1 MDKDDE
7 AARPGERA
15 DGRRTAPGGTRG
27 EDITPAA
34 IGREPAPNPCYA
46 AAIEHIEAGRPVMPV
61 NPTSKK
67 PLLDRWGPLQERVP
81 TAEEVGSWFS
91 RWPTAG
97 LALITGKLSGV
108 VVVDLDL
115 YKVAE
120 GDRAAFLAAADA
132 RWGKSPLT
140 AQTQRGGEHRYF
152 ACPTGAEVASR
163 NGQEIQFVDVKAEG
177 GYVLLPPT
185 PEYEWTRVE
194 ADFDELPEYV
204 PAARAEEFDT
214 HLRERPKL
222 TEGVAE
228 GSRNATATSL
238 AGRLLA
244 EGKSAEETLV
254 WLRGWNTENRPP
266 LDDAELRC
274 TVESVVKTDQRNYPE
289 GHDSV
294 KILDAAPAS
303 LSRPLCLVGGHAYA
317 ATWLHMEH
325 LIRTSEDKAGN
336 TVTHDPPRKETRQ
349 NLVVVR
355 DDGKLFTNERLPDS
369 EPLAA
374 LKLTVHLEEIPQP
387 SALWS
392 GKGVKRYMKGERP
405 APADVFKRVVAVVDR
420 FMDFDRSL
428 APQRTMAEMVAC
440 YILATYILEA
450 LNVAGYLWPRGEPG
464 SGKTHL
470 LRTACSLAYLGTV
483 ILAGGSFASLR
494 DLADYGATLAFDD
507 AEKLDA
513 KTADPD
519 KRALLLAGNRRGV
532 TVPMK
537 EPDGPKKWKTRHV
550 NTYCHRMF
558 SATRLPDSVLG
569 SRSIVIPLVRSAH
582 PDKATVDPLDPEA
595 WPLDRRTL
603 VDDLWA
609 LGLTHLRQ
617 LKKYD
622 ATAAARAHLK
632 GRVLD
637 PWRGIL
643 AVALWLQETY
653 GEAGLF
659 ERMEALSR
667 AYQKE
672 RSELEVS
679 DATRLLIRALLAI
692 FARSD
697 ASRLEVTPKELAQEV
712 NRLARDEDLADEG
725 ESWTDHQ
732 RVGKLLS
739 RLRLGE
745 AGRTGQR
752 RYRTIP
758 RAGLTARA
766 LAYGFPSPGYE
777 PSQESQPSQAS
788 HGTSEEPLRGDGC
801 DGNDGC
807 DGSQEGDSTHGNGTG
822 DAAPRFDGPPPEDD
836 DFIPSDRPEVEAEA
850 AEQGFGI

>member
-1 MDKDDE
+1 MIPPGTKGPRGKAWNKPGRYVTNPAKAREVWGRKPSYGIGVVHAPSGTCALDVDHVEHTRQVFAELGIDYENLLDGGAPRWRGRPDRDKALWRVPAGVELALHVLKWPPLPDDVARHNAEEKIWE
-7 AARPGERA
+7 ANGKAGEKPIPPKPVTVFELRAGPVQDVLPPSIHPDTGQPYEWVTEPGVDIPEIPAALLDLWQHWGEFEPALRGMCPWAVPPPPERAASAGGGGGDVIGAYNRSHTVVELLESHGYIPKGGPGRYLSPTSSSGLPGVHLLDDGRVYSHHASDPLAQPGEDGKQHAHAAFDVFRILNHGGDVRA
-15 DGRRTAPGGTRG
+15 AVKAAAAELGVPCEPGSRTA
-27 EDITPAA
+27 
-34 IGREPAPNPCYA
+34 
-46 AAIEHIEAGRPVMPV
+46 
-61 NPTSKK
+61 
-67 PLLDRWGPLQERVP
+67 
-81 TAEEVGSWFS
+81 
-91 RWPTAG
+91 
-97 LALITGKLSGV
+97 
-108 VVVDLDL
+108 
-115 YKVAE
+115 
-120 GDRAAFLAAADA
+120 
-132 RWGKSPLT
+132 
-140 AQTQRGGEHRYF
+140 
-152 ACPTGAEVASR
+152 
-163 NGQEIQFVDVKAEG
+163 
-177 GYVLLPPT
+177 
-185 PEYEWTRVE
+185 
-194 ADFDELPEYV
+194 
-204 PAARAEEFDT
+204 
-214 HLRERPKL
+214 
-222 TEGVAE
+222 
-228 GSRNATATSL
+228 SL
-238 AGRLLA
+238 
-244 EGKSAEETLV
+244 
-254 WLRGWNTENRPP
+254 
-266 LDDAELRC
+266 
-274 TVESVVKTDQRNYPE
+274 
-289 GHDSV
+289 DSV
-294 KILDAAPAS
+294 EILDAAPAS
-303 LSRPLCLVGGHAYA
+303 LTRPLCLVGGHAYA

-745 AGRTGQR
+745 AGRTG
-752 RYRTIP
+752 
-758 RAGLTARA
+758 
-766 LAYGFPSPGYE
+766 
-777 PSQESQPSQAS
+777 
-788 HGTSEEPLRGDGC
+788 
-801 DGNDGC
+801 
-807 DGSQEGDSTHGNGTG
+807 
-822 DAAPRFDGPPPEDD
+822 
-836 DFIPSDRPEVEAEA
+836 
-850 AEQGFGI
+850 